1 MGEMSDQAEAL
12 RPGAVFVTF
21 TKALPSPEFELLERR
36 RYKMSWG
43 PATVFIQRRM
53 SKTSVPLPPYRLN
66 LLPSDEVEYEDPD
79 YDLLPLSHPAPAA
92 PTPVV
97 APIPVPVNQ
106 TLPPRPPSR
115 RNGYSKSSETPKT
128 PCERHS

>member
-21 TKALPSPEFELLERR
+21 TKALPSSEFELLERR

-43 PATVFIQRRM
+43 PATVFIQRRV

-79 YDLLPLSHPAPAA
+79 YDLPLSHPAPTAPTVAA
-92 PTPVV
+92 P
-97 APIPVPVNQ
+97 IPVNQ

-115 RNGYSKSSETPKT
+115 SNGYSKSSETPKT